1 IVHFLTWDGLSL
13 STEWQSQKMSGAV
26 VGYRVADVDHDAKP
40 ELVIAVVKQSEFSM
54 GEPRSQL
61 VMYDLK

>member
-1 IVHFLTWDGLSL
+1 
-13 STEWQSQKMSGAV
+13 MSGAV
-26 VGYRVADVDHDAKP
+26 VGYRVADVDHDARP

-54 GEPRSQL
+54 GEPKSQL